1 MFLASITRKNTVGV
15 NPTSATKTLKTKKE
29 DAMNWKQKF
38 TQDVEDSGRFTVTSK
53 RTGKRYYVEPIG
65 DPHVE
70 WGSVDPSSKKMMV
83 KKGWKK
89 NKGSIEHDESLITKE
104 NGFEKIHSLKAG
116 ESPLAYI
123 DRIDSQYPDKES

>member
-1 MFLASITRKNTVGV
+1 MSTDLRN
-15 NPTSATKTLKTKKE
+15 
-29 DAMNWKQKF
+29 KF
-38 TQDVEDSGRFTVTSK
+38 TTRTEDSGRFIVKSK
-53 RTGKRYYVEPIG
+53 RTGKEYFVEPIG

-70 WGSVDPSSKKMMV
+70 WGSVDVTSGKMNV

-104 NGFEKIHSLKAG
+104 NGFEKIHSLKPG

-123 DRIDSQYPDKES
+123 DRLDEKYPSIKV